1 MDVSITDFNKI
12 NKINILHER
21 CLRTIHNDKQS
32 TFQEVFDKEKS
43 VLRHSRDLEILAIEM
58 FKIN

>member
-1 MDVSITDFNKI
+1 MDVSVTDFNKI

-21 CLRTIHNDKQS
+21 CLRTIYNDKQS
-32 TFQEVFDKEKS
+32 TFQEVLDKEKS
-43 VLRHSRDLEILAIEM
+43 VLRHSRDFEILAIEM